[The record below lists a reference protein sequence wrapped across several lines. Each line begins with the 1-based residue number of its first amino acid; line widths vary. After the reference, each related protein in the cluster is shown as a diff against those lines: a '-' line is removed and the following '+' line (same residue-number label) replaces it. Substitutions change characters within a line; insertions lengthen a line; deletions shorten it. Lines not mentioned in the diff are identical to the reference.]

1 MFKKILENRIIIL
14 YLLPLF
20 LGLLTVLSFQ
30 PYNFSYINFIIF
42 PIFFHLL
49 IYIKKKSSNVYRK
62 KPFKRYLFLVGSLF
76 GFGFYLGGVSWISQS
91 LTFDNNFK
99 FLIPLSIFF
108 IPLFL
113 CLFTG
118 FTTLIVGP
126 FLSLNFSSLLILWC
140 IIFVRLHKGK
150 N

>member
-49 IYIKKKSSNVYRK
+49 IYIKKN
-62 KPFKRYLFLVGSLF
+62 L
-76 GFGFYLGGVSWISQS
+76 QM
-91 LTFDNNFK
+91 
-99 FLIPLSIFF
+99 F
-108 IPLFL
+108 IEKNLL
-113 CLFTG
+113 KD
-118 FTTLIVGP
+118 IY
-126 FLSLNFSSLLILWC
+126 FSSDLYLALAFI
-140 IIFVRLHKGK
+140 
-150 N
+150 